1 MKVQRQNFLE
11 WKVYS
16 ETPVFWYTRKEADEN
31 QDTTYIYTK
40 DGLPLVVS
48 YGHYKNAMEKAAKH
62 AKKEALYAKE
72 LHELKKQLLHAKRI
86 ASESVKQAS
95 SQEKVT
101 FSDQDFSKVTQGAK
115 DSSVSQNASPPK
127 SPTKK
132 MKKVKSMTPEEKAKK
147 KEAAR
152 KKKEEARKKK
162 EEAKGRRKKLGG
174 KKRNTTAFIL
184 RRRRLS
190 MPW

>member
-1 MKVQRQNFLE
+1 ME

-95 SQEKVT
+95 PLKKKVT

-152 KKKEEARKKK
+152 KKKEEAKKKK
-162 EEAKGRRKKLGG
+162 EEAKRKKEEARR
-174 KKRNTTAFIL
+174 KKRNTTASIM

>member
-1 MKVQRQNFLE
+1 ME

-16 ETPVFWYTRKEADEN
+16 ETPVFWYTRKKKADEN

-48 YGHYKNAMEKAAKH
+48 YGDYKDAMEKAAKH

-72 LHELKKQLLHAKRI
+72 LHELKKQLLHAKSI
-86 ASESVKQAS
+86 ASELVKQAS
-95 SQEKVT
+95 SREKVT
-101 FSDQDFSKVTQGAK
+101 FSDQGFAKVTQGAK

-127 SPTKK
+127 KSPQKK
-132 MKKVKSMTPEEKAKK
+132 LKKVKSMTPEEKAKK

-162 EEAKGRRKKLGG
+162 EEAKRKKEEARR
-174 KKRNTTAFIL
+174 KKRNTTASL
-184 RRRRLS
+184 KRRRQLS